1 MVQKPCIFCQVV
13 DGTIPSTK
21 EYEDDQLI
29 AFRDIYPKAPVH
41 FLIIPKEHIVEFA
54 DITDLELWK
63 KMGKVA
69 QELIEKFNLRASGYR
84 LVNNGAGA
92 ALIPHL
98 HLHVLGGVEHEREI

>member
-1 MVQKPCIFCQVV
+1 MAEKPCIFCQIVRG
-13 DGTIPSTK
+13 DIPSTK

-54 DITDLELWK
+54 DIADLELWK
-63 KMGKVA
+63 KMGEVA
-69 QELIEKFNLRASGYR
+69 QELIEKFNLRDGGYR
-84 LVNNGAGA
+84 MVANGAGA

-98 HLHVLGGVEHEREI
+98 HLHVLGGVGHERDL